1 MYFEWLDPLGFE
13 NFSFYRRVYLLERP
27 STISSK
33 TSDYL
38 VPQRHGCYFDLHE
51 LYAFRLYICS
61 QFTCVILHLLPCHPW
76 FTLNVRN
83 TCCFMKWPSFN
94 TYALKGDKPIAIF
107 LPKAPCWSAYHAPA
121 GNSSQLTLRRTHID
135 IITLAYRLFVT

>member
-13 NFSFYRRVYLLERP
+13 NFSFYRGVYLLERP

-38 VPQRHGCYFDLHE
+38 VSEQHGCYFDLHE

-61 QFTCVILHLLPCHPW
+61 QFTGVILHLLQWHP
-76 FTLNVRN
+76 
-83 TCCFMKWPSFN
+83 
-94 TYALKGDKPIAIF
+94 
-107 LPKAPCWSAYHAPA
+107 
-121 GNSSQLTLRRTHID
+121 
-135 IITLAYRLFVT
+135 